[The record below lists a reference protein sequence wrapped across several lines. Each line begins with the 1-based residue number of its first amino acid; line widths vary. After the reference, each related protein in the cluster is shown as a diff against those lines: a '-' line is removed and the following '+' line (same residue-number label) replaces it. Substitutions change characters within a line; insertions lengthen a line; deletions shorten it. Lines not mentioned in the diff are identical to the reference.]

1 MMIRKDNR
9 GFGLE
14 SNVHLP
20 HITHQMASYNQTE
33 LANKVILQAKKIIK
47 QLRQNEQTYK
57 EQIKSLQIENETLKN

>member
-1 MMIRKDNR
+1 MMNRKDNR

-33 LANKVILQAKKIIK
+33 LAIMIKYIICG
-47 QLRQNEQTYK
+47 
-57 EQIKSLQIENETLKN
+57 